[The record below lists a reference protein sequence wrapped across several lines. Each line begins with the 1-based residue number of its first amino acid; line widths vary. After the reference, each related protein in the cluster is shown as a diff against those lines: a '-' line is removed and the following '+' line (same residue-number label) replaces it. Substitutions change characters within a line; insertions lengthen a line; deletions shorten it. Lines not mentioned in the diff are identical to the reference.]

1 MTTLQLERDCE
12 RLTARHD
19 VRPSED
25 GDVHHHAGYVC
36 VVHCSCNDHY
46 YRARDC
52 KHVKAWLLLYDVGK
66 RAAQ

>member
-1 MTTLQLERDCE
+1 MTTLQLARDCE
-12 RLTARHD
+12 RLTARYI
-19 VRPSED
+19 VRPSRAD
-25 GDVHHHAGYVC
+25 NVHHNAAYVC
-36 VVHCSCNDHY
+36 VVHCDCPDHY